1 MRKWFTLLCAAVM
14 AWGLMQA
21 EETELLQNAGFET
34 YEDQST
40 MFGNYSDFEGW
51 ERMGFSTQAEKN
63 DVYEGAV
70 ALKLGA
76 TTMGGAYQTVEG
88 LTDTYYAD
96 GSLFRIKIHYKVVG
110 MTEKG
115 EVSLDSY
122 WEHATI
128 DEGLKDHDAEVLQ
141 RVLSDT
147 IQSEW
152 QTLVIETTRPEQA
165 KAFCLSF
172 KTKAKCYVLLDSL
185 SMIAVPSAP
194 EGEPFIEV
202 TPLKL
207 KPVETTIG
215 TTATFETLH
224 IRQGYITG
232 KTTFELSGYNHD
244 QFRLSATEM
253 PEGQDEIDL
262 IITYAP
268 TGPGT
273 HTAIVNIDNWN
284 HTALYQSV
292 SLRGTCTDPSAQPML
307 TVTPSEPDTF
317 EILEGKQ
324 QRQTLT
330 LSSINCI
337 DYVYARVE
345 HVKGAAFTIDG
356 SMFSKNSESTVT
368 VTFTPVVAG
377 TYQSTITF
385 YSQDAEDVVVTLNG
399 IGIEKTPETID
410 WQTDFVWDE
419 TNPLSVLDETFDD
432 IKHNETLIL
441 RGWQNVAAVDAR
453 PWWGFDEEKTSPKRG
468 TNRYAK
474 ATAYQYGK
482 DSTGTWDMWLVTPA
496 LDYRN
501 APRQIFSFS
510 VMGEYLAEEDN
521 KAFFGVYYIDATGDE
536 VYVQDLTAA
545 FDIPSTA
552 DDNLTW
558 RTFYMDLTPYTG
570 TMADVFHMAFRYSGP
585 NGAAGAVTYYVDN
598 VSWGVY
604 SPEGI
609 ETVSDESF
617 APRGRKILRDGRII
631 IMRNGQ
637 TFNLLG
643 ARVE

>member
-1 MRKWFTLLCAAVM
+1 
-14 AWGLMQA
+14 
-21 EETELLQNAGFET
+21 
-34 YEDQST
+34 
-40 MFGNYSDFEGW
+40 
-51 ERMGFSTQAEKN
+51 
-63 DVYEGAV
+63 
-70 ALKLGA
+70 
-76 TTMGGAYQTVEG
+76 
-88 LTDTYYAD
+88 
-96 GSLFRIKIHYKVVG
+96 
-110 MTEKG
+110 
-115 EVSLDSY
+115 
-122 WEHATI
+122 
-128 DEGLKDHDAEVLQ
+128 
-141 RVLSDT
+141 
-147 IQSEW
+147 
-152 QTLVIETTRPEQA
+152 
-165 KAFCLSF
+165 
-172 KTKAKCYVLLDSL
+172 
-185 SMIAVPSAP
+185 
-194 EGEPFIEV
+194 
-202 TPLKL
+202 
-207 KPVETTIG
+207 
-215 TTATFETLH
+215 
-224 IRQGYITG
+224 
-232 KTTFELSGYNHD
+232 
-244 QFRLSATEM
+244 
-253 PEGQDEIDL
+253 
-262 IITYAP
+262 
-268 TGPGT
+268 
-273 HTAIVNIDNWN
+273 
-284 HTALYQSV
+284 
-292 SLRGTCTDPSAQPML
+292 
-307 TVTPSEPDTF
+307 
-317 EILEGKQ
+317 
-324 QRQTLT
+324 
-330 LSSINCI
+330 
-337 DYVYARVE
+337 
-345 HVKGAAFTIDG
+345 
-356 SMFSKNSESTVT
+356 MFSKNSESTVT

-419 TNPLSVLDETFDD
+419 TNPLSVLDETFDE

-453 PWWGFDEEKTSPKRG
+453 PWWGFDEERTSPKRG

-482 DSTGTWDMWLVTPA
+482 DSTGTWDMWLVTPV

-598 VSWGVY
+598 VSWGVF

-617 APRGRKILRDGRII
+617 APRGRKILRDGRILI
-631 IMRNGQ
+631 LRNGQ
-637 TFNLLG
+637 TFDLLG